1 MRFYKGHYD
10 VVIIGGALAGMAAAL
25 QLQAKGVRDILILEK
40 HNMPGGVATDYMRDG
55 FEMEASL
62 HEMMSIGPK
71 GKRLKVGQFF
81 DDMGIDIDWLPVP
94 EPYRVVVPGEGIDTV
109 LHDGYEHMARD
120 IDAACPGT
128 YDKVLEFIRLCRR
141 VYDSMD
147 VISVTPM
154 SKLRMLREHPD
165 FVRVAGYS
173 ASEVIR
179 TFDLP
184 QKAVDMLT
192 PYWIYVGEP
201 MDNLPF
207 TIYAYCMADYF
218 AGSYVPRHRSY
229 EMSMRMQQKVEENGA
244 QFELRQEV
252 EKILVKD
259 GKVRGV
265 RTKRGDE
272 IACDYVICGAYPNRV
287 YTQMIEPLSEVPA
300 GAIRFVNGN
309 RLSVCPVSV
318 MLILEGTPEE
328 NGITN
333 YNTFSGDTMDT
344 NAIWRNNCNL
354 TEPYNFLTTVCL
366 NYANP
371 DCVPAGY
378 THLSITNLVPVDPFL
393 DVKEEE
399 YYDLKR
405 RLANEMMEQ
414 YIKIG
419 GVDFRGRIA
428 EIEVSTP
435 MTISHYVGAW
445 KGSIY
450 GYSHSMDNHVVAKK
464 TMMAED
470 HFIDGLE
477 FAGAHAVAGDGQG
490 RRSPTAEPRP
500 RPCSTRWQQRRQR
513 NEYSSQELSE
523 RRRRRGPRH
532 RGAPRKAEKRI
543 RRAGSERPHPGSGRQ
558 AAPE

>member
-1 MRFYKGHYD
+1 MRFYKDHYD

-154 SKLRMLREHPD
+154 SKLRM
-165 FVRVAGYS
+165 
-173 ASEVIR
+173 
-179 TFDLP
+179 
-184 QKAVDMLT
+184 
-192 PYWIYVGEP
+192 
-201 MDNLPF
+201 
-207 TIYAYCMADYF
+207 
-218 AGSYVPRHRSY
+218 
-229 EMSMRMQQKVEENGA
+229 QQKVEENGA
-244 QFELRQEV
+244 QFELQQEV

-309 RLSVCPVSV
+309 RLNVCPVSV

-393 DVKEEE
+393 GVKEEE

-405 RLANEMMEQ
+405 CLANEMMEQ

-464 TMMAED
+464 AMMAED

-490 RRSPTAEPRP
+490 PQITNGRA
-500 RPCSTRWQQRRQR
+500 
-513 NEYSSQELSE
+513 
-523 RRRRRGPRH
+523 
-532 RGAPRKAEKRI
+532 AAKAVLD
-543 RRAGSERPHPGSGRQ
+543 AM
-558 AAPE
+558 AAKEAAK